1 MRAGG
6 IERSWISAI
15 GSCNITTSHYTCKSD
30 LESGL
35 IVIGQ
40 VTELCF
46 VCCLTS

>member
-30 LESGL
+30 SEIGL
-35 IVIGQ
+35 IVMGQ
-40 VTELCF
+40 VTESYF
-46 VCCLTS
+46 VCRLTS